1 MKKVVLRFTEYNITT
16 ELYSVTAELWHCN
29 ERTGDEYQVK
39 LSGQLPSVKDLF
51 ASYQEW
57 HQYYQALL
65 QIIRESRAIEIE
77 PGIQNVSEIEFESLC
92 QNLRIKIN
100 NWLNDLAFSEIKAK
114 LYAFLHRDEEILVAI
129 ETDDEQLWRLPWHLW
144 DFFDTFHRAEVILS
158 NLKFIRLE
166 TQKQRISPWVK
177 VLIILGDSSDID
189 LDEDLKLWQK
199 LWWRW
204 TKYELIPKPQ
214 RQKEITDR
222 LVQKRGLDILFFA
235 GHSRSDR
242 NCTTG
247 TLYINENYSNNSI
260 TINALEKSLR
270 KAVRNGLQLSIF
282 NSCDGIGLAR
292 RLLDYNMPRIVV
304 MREKVPNKV
313 AQEFLKHFLREFS
326 SGQSLPVALRNA
338 REKLED
344 IEDEFLCATWL
355 PVLCQNSATSPLTWQ
370 MMRQKRKFR
379 LRLNSI
385 VQVAFGFFLATI
397 LHWILQ
403 QPTPPPP
410 AYLTTGISLG
420 EEILIQNKM
429 SPEKEAGR
437 KAFED
442 KDYKTAMS
450 QFQNSLES
458 NPNDPEARIYFN
470 NTKAIILGSNPVKIA
485 VSVPIGSNR
494 EVAEEILRGV
504 ALAQEE
510 INNNQTQMPKIN
522 GNLQVVIAN
531 DNNDKYLAPEVAKKF
546 VKDSSILAVVG
557 HNASNA
563 SEAAMS
569 IYIAGQLV
577 AITPTSFADSIRG
590 NSYIFRMVPQ
600 ITYFA
605 AQVAYYIDKKITNPK
620 LVLCFDPDAP
630 DNQDFKQKV
639 QQILNANR
647 KMTIDIPCKFLDPG
661 FAPNS
666 VVDAIQKNNANS
678 LLVSTH
684 VDRISK
690 AIEVFKAVRNKQ
702 LKINLFGSPT
712 LYTDRTIELGKEA
725 VEGIIFSVPYY
736 PSPKTEFS
744 VDSYNLWQAKTS
756 TWRTAMSYDATNVI
770 LTGLEQILEQKQE
783 PIRQNLDRILRD
795 PNFKY
800 QGVVGSIEFNPGT
813 GERNISAEINKS
825 DAIIQIQKGNFVK
838 IE

>member
-1 MKKVVLRFTEYNITT
+1 MKKVVLRFTEYNTNT

-29 ERTGDEYQVK
+29 DRTGDEYQVK
-39 LSGQLPSVKDLF
+39 LAGQLPSAKDLF
-51 ASYQEW
+51 DCYQEW

-65 QIIRESRAIEIE
+65 QIIRASRSIEIE
-77 PGIQNVSEIEFESLC
+77 PGIQNVSEIEFDFIC
-92 QNLRIKIN
+92 KNLSEKIN
-100 NWLNDLAFSEIKAK
+100 NWLNDSAFSEIKTK

-129 ETDDEQLWRLPWHLW
+129 ETDEEQLWRLPWHLW
-144 DFFDTFHRAEVILS
+144 DFFDTFHCAEVILS

-166 TQKQRISPWVK
+166 TQKQRFSPWVK
-177 VLIILGDSSDID
+177 VLVILGDSSGIN
-189 LDEDLKLWQK
+189 LTQDLKLWQK

-204 TKYELIPKPQ
+204 TKYELIAKPQ
-214 RQKEITDR
+214 RQKEITDK

-235 GHSRSDR
+235 GHSESDR

-247 TLYINENYSNNSI
+247 TLYINENASNNSV

-313 AQEFLKHFLREFS
+313 AQEFLKNFLREFS

-355 PVLCQNSATSPLTWQ
+355 PVLCQNSATPALTWQ
-370 MMRQKRKFR
+370 MMRQKRKFH

-385 VQVAFGFFLATI
+385 VQIALGFFLATI

-403 QPTPPPP
+403 QPTLPPP
-410 AYLTTGISLG
+410 ATETMGISLG
-420 EEILIQNKM
+420 EEILIRDKTN
-429 SPEKEAGR
+429 PEKEAGR

-450 QFQNSLES
+450 QFQQYLDR

-470 NTKAIILGSNPVKIA
+470 NAKAIILGSNAIKIA
-485 VSVPIGSNR
+485 VSVPLGSNQ

-510 INNNQTQMPKIN
+510 ANNQKTQMPKIN
-522 GNLQVVIAN
+522 GNLQIVIAN
-531 DNNDKYLAPEVAKKF
+531 DNNDKYIAPEVAKKF

-563 SEAAMS
+563 SEAAMNV
-569 IYIAGQLV
+569 YIAGKLV
-577 AITPTSFADSIRG
+577 AITPTSFADSVRG
-590 NSYIFRMVPQ
+590 NAYIFRMVPQ

-605 AQVAYYIDKKITNPK
+605 AQVAYYIDKKITNSK
-620 LVLCFDPDAP
+620 IVLCFDPDAP
-630 DNQDFKQKV
+630 DNQYFKQRV
-639 QQILNANR
+639 QEILSASTT
-647 KMTIDIPCKFLDPG
+647 KTIDIPCKFLDPG
-661 FAPNS
+661 FNPNN
-666 VVDAIQKNNANS
+666 VVKTIEKNNANS

-690 AIEVFKAVRNKQ
+690 AIEVFKAVRTKQ

-712 LYTDRTIELGKEA
+712 LYTNQTIQLGKEA

-736 PSPKTEFS
+736 PSPKTKFY

-756 TWRTAMSYDATNVI
+756 TWRTAMAYDATKVI
-770 LTGLEQILEQKQE
+770 LTGLEEILEQKQE
-783 PIRQNLDRILRD
+783 LIRQNLDRILRD

-800 QGVVGSIEFNPGT
+800 KGVVGSIEFNPGT